1 MEIKIGDTIRVKEVG
16 VKHPAPDRY
25 LAFVG
30 KEFVV
35 ENTPTNGVVVG
46 SAFFYF
52 DEIEIVRPVK
62 SLFEFGQYNEDMKD
76 RFLSYLDGKQCTGIC
91 AATNAYAYAF
101 VVEEIK
107 KTGYNNAYPI
117 EHAIS
122 KKNHKNR
129 SVSRFTE
136 LYESQ
141 RKRGANNLIIAGM
154 NSPSTP
160 YGKIRRWWAYNLA
173 VAVSQQQYLG
183 QTSIIIELVE
193 TEIDSP
199 VAEPK
204 FDSNIILTAPI
215 GSKIVLD
222 GVEFTLKANRDD
234 VFLDSPLVD
243 GYEAF
248 SPSYPHLHVRDI
260 STQFA
265 KFSRQKLKDLIDSKQ
280 YNIH

>member
-76 RFLSYLDGKQCTGIC
+76 RFLAYLSDIQSSGIC
-91 AATNAYAYAF
+91 SATNNYVF
-101 VVEEIK
+101 VQSEID
-107 KTGYNNAYPI
+107 KTGYDKLYPI

-122 KKNHKNR
+122 KKNHKKRTPSQLKN
-129 SVSRFTE
+129 

-141 RKRGANNLIIAGM
+141 RERDANYLIITE
-154 NSPSTP
+154 PVP
-160 YGKIRRWWAYNLA
+160 I
-173 VAVSQQQYLG
+173 
-183 QTSIIIELVE
+183 VE
-193 TEIDSP
+193 
-199 VAEPK
+199 EPK

-222 GVEFTLKANRDD
+222 GVEFTLKSMHNGK
-234 VFLDSPLVD
+234 VFLDSPPVD
-243 GYEAF
+243 GYETF
-248 SPSYPHLHVRDI
+248 SPSYPHLHVRGI
-260 STQFA
+260 STRFA
-265 KFSRQKLKDLIDSKQ
+265 SFSRQKLKDLIDNKQ
-280 YNIH
+280 YKIG